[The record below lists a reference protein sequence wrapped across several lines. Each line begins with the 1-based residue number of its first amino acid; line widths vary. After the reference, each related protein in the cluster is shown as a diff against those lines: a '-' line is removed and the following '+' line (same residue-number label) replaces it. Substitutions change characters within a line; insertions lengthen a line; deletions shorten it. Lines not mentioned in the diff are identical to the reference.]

1 MAFKRTS
8 TVAVATENV
17 TLAARLVGLGFGV
30 AGEGRADAD
39 IERTLIEVS
48 RVGMLEDDL
57 RLLSLLTT
65 WLGVHHARVHA
76 DRLIR
81 FVSVEPEDR
90 VRSYWAAVAG
100 WLVAD
105 RRLHR
110 LAGLAPVERVD
121 LLRVGTAFQLERRG
135 EDLRFAGT
143 AMRVPAGTLRERTGD
158 VLTPSELLQRHAGYR
173 NRVLLGSNF
182 RAEVWTTLER
192 EPTLPVAEVARR
204 AACSFAAA
212 WEAARDFR
220 LLHGTPP

>member
-1 MAFKRTS
+1 MAYKRTS

-39 IERTLIEVS
+39 IERTLVEVS

-90 VRSYWAAVAG
+90 VRAYWAAVGG

-121 LLRVGTAFQLERRG
+121 LLRVGTAFQLQRRG
-135 EDLRFAGT
+135 E
-143 AMRVPAGTLRERTGD
+143 D